1 MNRNILVVDDE
12 EIQANIIAD
21 ILTNEGGYKVKKAY
35 TAEEALKML
44 SKGNF
49 SVLLADLKM
58 PGIGGIGLLKAV
70 KEKDLPLNLIIMTA
84 YGTID
89 TAVEAMKGGAFD
101 YIRKP
106 FNKDEL
112 LINIDKAVK
121 SYDLY
126 NQNINLRE
134 ELKTIRNGT
143 RLIGESDGIKKVN
156 ELIDKVAVSD
166 SINVLITGDSG
177 TGKEVVAREIH
188 MRGSS
193 YDMPF
198 IPVNCSA
205 IPETLLESELFGYE
219 KGAFTGAVTKRDG
232 KFVRA
237 NGGTIFLDEIGDMP
251 LSMQAK
257 LLRVIQD
264 KEVTPVGG
272 DEPVNVEVRIIAA
285 TNRNIEQMVKNGG
298 FREDLYYRLNV
309 VPIYIPSL
317 KERKDDIPVLA
328 EHIIKKLN
336 EKLKKNVKELPKE
349 IMSELKSYAFPGNV
363 RELEN
368 MMERA
373 FILAGGD
380 KLRLEHF
387 PILNSKN
394 GETEDTSEGKSLKT
408 ISGEARKRAE
418 KAVIEK
424 ALIEMNWNRVKTA
437 KMLEIDYKTLRRKMK
452 ELDIYPHYTAKGAE
466 NEK

>member
-12 EIQANIIAD
+12 EIQANIIAN
-21 ILTNEGGYKVKKAY
+21 ILEKEAYKVKKAY
-35 TAEEALKML
+35 SAEEALKSL
-44 SKGNF
+44 SSGNF
-49 SVLLADLKM
+49 CVLLVDLKM

-70 KEKDLPLNLIIMTA
+70 KEKGLSSNLIIMTA
-84 YGTID
+84 HGTID
-89 TAVEAMKGGAFD
+89 NAVEAMKAGAFD

-106 FNKDEL
+106 FSKDEL
-112 LINIDKAVK
+112 LLNVDKAVN

-126 NQNINLRE
+126 KQNINLKE
-134 ELKTIRNGT
+134 ELKTMQNGR
-143 RLIGESDGIKKVN
+143 RLIGSSEGIKKVN
-156 ELIDKVAVSD
+156 DLIDRVAVSD

-177 TGKEVVAREIH
+177 TGKEVAAREIH
-188 MRGSS
+188 FRSS
-193 YDMPF
+193 SADMPF

-205 IPETLLESELFGYE
+205 IPENLLESELFGYE

-264 KEVTPVGG
+264 KEVAPIGG

-285 TNRNIEQMVKNGG
+285 TNRDIETMVEKGE
-298 FREDLYYRLNV
+298 FRDDLYYRLNV

-317 KERKDDIPVLA
+317 KERREDIPLLS
-328 EHIIKKLN
+328 EFIIKKLN
-336 EKLKKNVKELPKE
+336 EKLKKNVQGLSQE
-349 IMSELKSYAFPGNV
+349 IMYALMSYSFPGNV

-368 MMERA
+368 MLERA
-373 FILAGGD
+373 FILSGD
-380 KLRLEHF
+380 DRIKLEHF
-387 PILNSKN
+387 PILGSNS
-394 GETEDTSEGKSLKT
+394 SEIGGFSEVKSLKA
-408 ISGEARKRAE
+408 ISGEAKKRAE
-418 KAVIEK
+418 RDAIEK

-437 KMLEIDYKTLRRKMK
+437 KLLEVDYKTLRRKMK
-452 ELDIYPHYTAKGAE
+452 ELEINPHYTAKRSH
-466 NEK
+466 K

>member
-21 ILTNEGGYKVKKAY
+21 ILEKEAYKVKKAY
-35 TAEEALKML
+35 TGEEALKIL

-49 SVLLADLKM
+49 SVLLVDLKM

-70 KEKDLPLNLIIMTA
+70 KEKGLTANLIIMTA

-89 TAVEAMKGGAFD
+89 TAVEAMKAGAFD

-106 FNKDEL
+106 FNTDEL
-112 LINIDKAVK
+112 LLNIDKAVK

-143 RLIGESDGIKKVN
+143 RLIGSSEGIKIVN

-166 SINVLITGDSG
+166 TINVLITGDSG
-177 TGKEVVAREIH
+177 TGKEVAAREIH
-188 MRGSS
+188 MRSS
-193 YDMPF
+193 SVDMPF

-205 IPETLLESELFGYE
+205 IPENLLESELFGYE

-264 KEVTPVGG
+264 KAVTPVGG

-285 TNRNIEQMVKNGG
+285 TNRNIEKMVENGE
-298 FREDLYYRLNV
+298 FRDDLYYRLNV

-317 KERKDDIPVLA
+317 RDRKEDIPELC

-336 EKLKKNVKELPKE
+336 EKLKKNVQSLPKE
-349 IMSELKSYAFPGNV
+349 VMSALMSYSFPGNV

-368 MMERA
+368 MLERA
-373 FILAGGD
+373 FILAGGAR
-380 KLRLEHF
+380 LRLEHF
-387 PILNSKN
+387 PILSSSSS
-394 GETEDTSEGKSLKT
+394 EVEDISDVKSLKT
-408 ISGEARKRAE
+408 ISGEAKKRAE
-418 KAVIEK
+418 KDAIEK

-437 KMLEIDYKTLRRKMK
+437 KMLEVDYKTLRRKMK
-452 ELDIYPHYTAKGAE
+452 ELDIYPQYTAKGAS